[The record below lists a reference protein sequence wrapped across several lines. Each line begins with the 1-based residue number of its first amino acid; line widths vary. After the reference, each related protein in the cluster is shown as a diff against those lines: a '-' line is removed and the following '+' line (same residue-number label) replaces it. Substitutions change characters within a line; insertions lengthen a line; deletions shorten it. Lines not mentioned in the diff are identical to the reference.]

1 MPLPVLAIA
10 GIGAGLGALGGF
22 FGWLG
27 ERERAKEL
35 RRQIERE
42 KARRREAFESGRR
55 EISGT
60 LETLGGLTRQ
70 EVARLAEAGAQL
82 RRAYARAGEELR
94 TGVESLSRETR
105 GRAREAG
112 EEYLRGVKGDIE
124 EARRR
129 IEDVYSGAKE
139 TARAL
144 AAEEVARQLDVLG
157 VGALGGARALIASR
171 MMQEATLPLLTEEA
185 RAKTRMEEQ
194 ALGLSQAT
202 RSGIFETTTGLEQLL
217 FKGQTEAL
225 STALQLGLTGLEREE
240 QLRQAGFGLQQQL
253 LQTQLGTQFGLM
265 QTEIGLGAGLPFVSG
280 PNIWSVLGGMF
291 SGAASGFLMGANIG
305 MMGGGGGR
313 GGGGGGRVEGL
324 QWAGLEPGAAFA
336 NIG

>member
-1 MPLPVLAIA
+1 MAFPLVIA

-27 ERERAKEL
+27 EKERAKEL

-42 KARRREAFESGRR
+42 MARRREAFERGKR

-60 LETLGGLTRQ
+60 LETLAGLTRQ

-94 TGVESLSRETR
+94 TGVAALASETR
-105 GRAREAG
+105 GRTREAG
-112 EEYLRGVKGDIE
+112 EEYLRGVKADIE

-129 IEDVYSGAKE
+129 IEDVYAGAKE
-139 TARAL
+139 TAKAL

-171 MMQEATLPLLTEEA
+171 MMQEATLPLLEEEA

-194 ALGLSQAT
+194 ALALEQAT
-202 RSGIFETTTGLEQLL
+202 RAGIFETTTGLERLL
-217 FKGQTEAL
+217 FERQREAL
-225 STALQLGLTGLEREE
+225 ESALQLGLTGLEREE

-253 LQTQLGTQFGLM
+253 LGTQLQTQFGLM
-265 QTEIGLGAGLPFVSG
+265 QTEIGLGAGLPFVSEPG
-280 PNIWSVLGGMF
+280 FFDMLGGMF
-291 SGAASGFLMGANIG
+291 RGAAGGLGLAASFVGGG
-305 MMGGGGGR
+305 GGGGGGR
-313 GGGGGGRVEGL
+313 GGGGGGIP
-324 QWAGLEPGAAFA
+324 WAGTPGVGAGSAFA
-336 NIG
+336 